1 MKDLKVKCIN
11 IFKLWTF
18 LLLLPL
24 PVMAQEEENQ
34 RIVLETDSGD
44 VTIMLYN
51 ETPLHRDNI
60 VKLVKEGFYD
70 GVLFHRVIED
80 FMIQTGD
87 SISRHAP
94 AGKLLGVGSY
104 ETYKIPAEIRFPQ
117 IFHKRGSVAAARE
130 GDAENPQR
138 ESSMCQFYIV
148 WGKRYSG
155 NMMDDV
161 EERIARNTG
170 NLISFPQEVRDAYFQ
185 YGGTPHLDGQ
195 YTVFGE
201 VVEGLDVVERIMAA
215 QTDENNRPLIDI
227 RIKRAYIDEKK
238 P

>member
-1 MKDLKVKCIN
+1 MR
-11 IFKLWTF
+11 IFALLTWA
-18 LLLLPL
+18 LLLPL
-24 PVMAQEEENQ
+24 SVMAQDEQ
-34 RIVLETDSGD
+34 QTSVVLETDSGNI
-44 VTIMLYN
+44 TMMLYN
-51 ETPLHRDNI
+51 ETPRHRDNFI
-60 VKLVKEGFYD
+60 ALVNKGFYD
-70 GVLFHRVIED
+70 GLLFHRVIGD

-87 SISRHAP
+87 SISRNAP
-94 AGKLLGVGSY
+94 EGQLLGDGKY
-104 ETYKIPAEIRFPQ
+104 EAYKIPAEIRFPQ

-130 GDAENPQR
+130 GDKENPQR

-170 NLISFPQEVRDAYFQ
+170 ELISFPQEVRDAYFQ
-185 YGGTPHLDGQ
+185 YGGTPHLDNQ

-201 VVEGLDVVERIMAA
+201 IVEGLDVVERIMRAK
-215 QTDENNRPLIDI
+215 TDENDRPVTDI
-227 RIKRAYIDEKK
+227 HIRRAYVKTT

>member
-1 MKDLKVKCIN
+1 MKCIN
-11 IFKLWTF
+11 LFILWVS
-18 LLLLPL
+18 LLLLPV
-24 PVMAQEEENQ
+24 PMTAQEEGNQ

-60 VKLVKEGFYD
+60 VKLVREGFYD
-70 GVLFHRVIED
+70 GLLFHRVIED

-170 NLISFPQEVRDAYFQ
+170 ELISFPQEVRDAYFQ

-201 VVEGLDVVERIMAA
+201 VVEGLDVVEKIMAV
-215 QTDENNRPLIDI
+215 QTDENNRPLTDI
-227 RIKRAYIDEKK
+227 RIKKAYIDEKK

>member
-1 MKDLKVKCIN
+1 MKYLKVKCTN

-18 LLLLPL
+18 LLLVPI
-24 PVMAQEEENQ
+24 PMMAQEEETQ

-44 VTIMLYN
+44 VIIMLYN

-60 VKLVKEGFYD
+60 VKLVREGFYD

-215 QTDENNRPLIDI
+215 QTDENNRPLTDI
-227 RIKRAYIDEKK
+227 RIKKAYIDEKK

>member
-1 MKDLKVKCIN
+1 
-11 IFKLWTF
+11 
-18 LLLLPL
+18 
-24 PVMAQEEENQ
+24 
-34 RIVLETDSGD
+34 
-44 VTIMLYN
+44 
-51 ETPLHRDNI
+51 
-60 VKLVKEGFYD
+60 
-70 GVLFHRVIED
+70 
-80 FMIQTGD
+80 
-87 SISRHAP
+87 
-94 AGKLLGVGSY
+94 
-104 ETYKIPAEIRFPQ
+104 
-117 IFHKRGSVAAARE
+117 
-130 GDAENPQR
+130 
-138 ESSMCQFYIV
+138 MCQFYIV

-215 QTDENNRPLIDI
+215 QTDKNNRPLIDI
-227 RIKRAYIDEKK
+227 RIKRAYVNEKK

>member
-1 MKDLKVKCIN
+1 MRILGLLTWV
-11 IFKLWTF
+11 
-18 LLLLPL
+18 LLLPL
-24 PVMAQEEENQ
+24 SVMAQEEQ
-34 RIVLETDSGD
+34 RTSIVLETDSGN

-51 ETPLHRDNI
+51 ETPRHRDNI
-60 VKLVKEGFYD
+60 IALVNRGFYD
-70 GVLFHRVIED
+70 GLLFHRVIED

-87 SISRHAP
+87 SISRNAP
-94 AGKLLGVGSY
+94 EGQLLGDGKY
-104 ETYKIPAEIRFPQ
+104 ETYKIPAEICFPQ
-117 IFHKRGSVAAARE
+117 LFHKRGSVAAARE
-130 GDAENPQR
+130 GDKENPQR

-170 NLISFPQEVRDAYFQ
+170 ELISFPQEVRDAYFQ
-185 YGGTPHLDGQ
+185 YGGTPHLDNQ

-201 VVEGLDVVERIMAA
+201 VVEGLDVVERIMRAK
-215 QTDENNRPLIDI
+215 TDENDRPVTDI
-227 RIKRAYIDEKK
+227 HILRAYVKTT

>member
-1 MKDLKVKCIN
+1 MRILGLLTWV
-11 IFKLWTF
+11 
-18 LLLLPL
+18 LLLPL
-24 PVMAQEEENQ
+24 SVMAQEEQ
-34 RIVLETDSGD
+34 RTSIVLETDSGN

-51 ETPLHRDNI
+51 ETPRHRDNI
-60 VKLVKEGFYD
+60 IALVNRGFYD
-70 GVLFHRVIED
+70 GLLFHRVIED

-87 SISRHAP
+87 SISRNAP
-94 AGKLLGVGSY
+94 EGQLLGDGKH

-117 IFHKRGSVAAARE
+117 LFHKRGSVAAARE
-130 GDAENPQR
+130 GDKENPQR

-170 NLISFPQEVRDAYFQ
+170 ELISFPQEVRDAYFQ
-185 YGGTPHLDGQ
+185 YGGTPHLDNQ

-201 VVEGLDVVERIMAA
+201 VVEGLDVVERIMRAK
-215 QTDENNRPLIDI
+215 TDENDRPVTDI
-227 RIKRAYIDEKK
+227 HILRAYVKTT

>member
-1 MKDLKVKCIN
+1 MKYLKVKCIN
-11 IFKLWTF
+11 IFKLWTL
-18 LLLLPL
+18 LLLLPI
-24 PVMAQEEENQ
+24 PMMAQEEETQ

-60 VKLVKEGFYD
+60 VKLVREGFYD

-170 NLISFPQEVRDAYFQ
+170 ELISFPQEVRDAYFQ

-215 QTDENNRPLIDI
+215 QTDENNRPLTDI
-227 RIKRAYIDEKK
+227 RIKKAYIDEKK

>member
-1 MKDLKVKCIN
+1 MRILGLLTWV
-11 IFKLWTF
+11 
-18 LLLLPL
+18 LLLPL
-24 PVMAQEEENQ
+24 SVMAQEEQ
-34 RIVLETDSGD
+34 RTSIVLETDSGN

-51 ETPLHRDNI
+51 ETPRHRDNI
-60 VKLVKEGFYD
+60 IALVNRGFYD
-70 GVLFHRVIED
+70 GLLFHRVIED

-87 SISRHAP
+87 SISRNAP
-94 AGKLLGVGSY
+94 EGQLLGDGKY

-117 IFHKRGSVAAARE
+117 LFHKRGSVAAARE
-130 GDAENPQR
+130 GDKENPQR

-161 EERIARNTG
+161 EERIVRNTG
-170 NLISFPQEVRDAYFQ
+170 ELISFPQEVRDAYFQ
-185 YGGTPHLDGQ
+185 YGGTPHLDNQ

-201 VVEGLDVVERIMAA
+201 VVEGLDVVERIMRAK
-215 QTDENNRPLIDI
+215 TDDNDRPVTDI
-227 RIKRAYIDEKK
+227 HILRAYVKTT

>member
-1 MKDLKVKCIN
+1 MKCIN
-11 IFKLWTF
+11 LFILWVS
-18 LLLLPL
+18 LLLLPV
-24 PVMAQEEENQ
+24 PMTAQEEGNQ

-60 VKLVKEGFYD
+60 VKLVREGFYD
-70 GVLFHRVIED
+70 GLLFHRVIED

-170 NLISFPQEVRDAYFQ
+170 ELISFPQEVRDAYFQ

-201 VVEGLDVVERIMAA
+201 VVEGLDVVAKIMAV
-215 QTDENNRPLIDI
+215 QTDENNRPLTDI
-227 RIKRAYIDEKK
+227 RIKKAYIDEKK

>member
-1 MKDLKVKCIN
+1 MKYLKVKCIN

-24 PVMAQEEENQ
+24 PIMAQEEENQ

-215 QTDENNRPLIDI
+215 QTDENNRPLTDI
-227 RIKRAYIDEKK
+227 RIKKAYIDEKK

>member
-1 MKDLKVKCIN
+1 MRILRLLI
-11 IFKLWTF
+11 LA
-18 LLLLPL
+18 LLLPL
-24 PVMAQEEENQ
+24 TAMAQEEQ
-34 RIVLETDSGD
+34 RTCVVLETDSGN
-44 VTIMLYN
+44 VSIMLYN
-51 ETPLHRDNI
+51 ETPLHRDNFI
-60 VKLVKEGFYD
+60 ALVNRGFYD
-70 GVLFHRVIED
+70 GLLFHRVIED

-87 SISRHAP
+87 SISKNAP
-94 AGKLLGVGSY
+94 AGQLLGDGKY
-104 ETYKIPAEIRFPQ
+104 ESYKIPAEIRFPQ

-130 GDAENPQR
+130 GDAENPKR

-170 NLISFPQEVRDAYFQ
+170 DLISFPQEVRDAYFK
-185 YGGTPHLDGQ
+185 YGGTPHLDNQ

-201 VVEGLDVVERIMAA
+201 VIEGLDVVERIMRA
-215 QTDENNRPLIDI
+215 QTDQNDRPISDI
-227 RIKRAYIDEKK
+227 HIRHAYIKTT

>member
-1 MKDLKVKCIN
+1 MRILGLLTWV
-11 IFKLWTF
+11 
-18 LLLLPL
+18 LLLPL
-24 PVMAQEEENQ
+24 SVMAQEEQ
-34 RIVLETDSGD
+34 RTSIVLETDSGN

-51 ETPLHRDNI
+51 ETPRHRDNI
-60 VKLVKEGFYD
+60 IALVNRGFYD
-70 GVLFHRVIED
+70 GLLFHRVIED

-87 SISRHAP
+87 SISRNAP
-94 AGKLLGVGSY
+94 EGQLLGDGTY

-117 IFHKRGSVAAARE
+117 LFHKRGSVAAARE
-130 GDAENPQR
+130 GDKENPQR

-170 NLISFPQEVRDAYFQ
+170 ELISFPQEVRDAYFQ
-185 YGGTPHLDGQ
+185 YGGTPHLDNQ

-201 VVEGLDVVERIMAA
+201 VVEGLDVVERIMRAK
-215 QTDENNRPLIDI
+215 TDDNDRPVTDI
-227 RIKRAYIDEKK
+227 HIQRAYVKTT

>member
-1 MKDLKVKCIN
+1 MKYLKVKCIN

-34 RIVLETDSGD
+34 RIVLETDSGV

-104 ETYKIPAEIRFPQ
+104 ETYKIPAEIHFPQ

-201 VVEGLDVVERIMAA
+201 VVEGLDVVERIMTA
-215 QTDENNRPLIDI
+215 QTDKNNRPLIDI

>member
-1 MKDLKVKCIN
+1 MRILGLLTWV
-11 IFKLWTF
+11 
-18 LLLLPL
+18 LLLPL
-24 PVMAQEEENQ
+24 SVMAQEEQ
-34 RIVLETDSGD
+34 RTSIVLETDSGN

-51 ETPLHRDNI
+51 ETPRHRDNI
-60 VKLVKEGFYD
+60 IALVNRGFYD
-70 GVLFHRVIED
+70 GLLFHRVIED

-87 SISRHAP
+87 SISRNAP
-94 AGKLLGVGSY
+94 EGQLLGGGKY

-117 IFHKRGSVAAARE
+117 LFHKRGSVAAARE
-130 GDAENPQR
+130 GDKENPQR

-170 NLISFPQEVRDAYFQ
+170 ELISFPQEVRDAYFQ
-185 YGGTPHLDGQ
+185 YGGTPHLDNQ

-201 VVEGLDVVERIMAA
+201 VVEGLDVVERIMRAK
-215 QTDENNRPLIDI
+215 TDDNDRPVTDI
-227 RIKRAYIDEKK
+227 HIQRAYVKTT

>member
-1 MKDLKVKCIN
+1 MRILGLLTWV
-11 IFKLWTF
+11 
-18 LLLLPL
+18 LLLPL
-24 PVMAQEEENQ
+24 SVMAQEEQ
-34 RIVLETDSGD
+34 RTSIVLETDSGN

-51 ETPLHRDNI
+51 ETPRHRDNI
-60 VKLVKEGFYD
+60 IALVNRGFYD
-70 GVLFHRVIED
+70 GLLFHRVIEN

-87 SISRHAP
+87 SISRNAP
-94 AGKLLGVGSY
+94 EGQLLGDGKY

-117 IFHKRGSVAAARE
+117 FFHKRGSVAAARE
-130 GDAENPQR
+130 GDKENPQR

-170 NLISFPQEVRDAYFQ
+170 ELISFPQEVRDAYFQ
-185 YGGTPHLDGQ
+185 YGGTPHLDNQ

-201 VVEGLDVVERIMAA
+201 VVEGLDVVERIMRAK
-215 QTDENNRPLIDI
+215 TDDNDRPVIDI
-227 RIKRAYIDEKK
+227 HIQRAYVKTT

>member
-1 MKDLKVKCIN
+1 MRILGLLTWV
-11 IFKLWTF
+11 
-18 LLLLPL
+18 LLLPFS
-24 PVMAQEEENQ
+24 VMAQEEQ
-34 RIVLETDSGD
+34 RTSIVLETDSGN

-51 ETPLHRDNI
+51 ETPRHRDNI
-60 VKLVKEGFYD
+60 IALVNRGFYD
-70 GVLFHRVIED
+70 GLLFHRVIED

-87 SISRHAP
+87 SISRNAP
-94 AGKLLGVGSY
+94 EGQQLGDGKY

-117 IFHKRGSVAAARE
+117 LFHKRGSVAAARE
-130 GDAENPQR
+130 GDKENPQR

-170 NLISFPQEVRDAYFQ
+170 ELISFPQEVRDAYFQ
-185 YGGTPHLDGQ
+185 YGGTPHLDNQ

-201 VVEGLDVVERIMAA
+201 VVEGLDVVERIMKAK
-215 QTDENNRPLIDI
+215 TDENDRPVTDI
-227 RIKRAYIDEKK
+227 HILRAYVKTT